1 MQSTEKFEDRALKGG
16 LKASLGLLLTPLS
29 LQGWLLLALALLA
42 LLTPLLATSFGA
54 ANISMLDVVRVLGHK
69 LFDIGQP
76 SAITERIVLEL
87 RLPRTVLAFV
97 AGAGLSIAG
106 AVLQLVTR
114 NPLADPYL
122 FGISSGA
129 SFGAVV
135 MLTLFTGTGLLAG
148 SGLAVDSGLAASG
161 SGLSA
166 GSGLSLL
173 MWLLLPLGAFCGA
186 SLSVLLVLLLS
197 GLGISSQVE
206 RMLLSG
212 VATSFMFG
220 ALTSLLLYFASP
232 QATASVLFWSLGS
245 FAKASWALL
254 SLPLL
259 VVSLSLLVILALKR
273 QILALQAGDE
283 TAHTL
288 GVNVPKLRL
297 GILLLCSLITAILVA
312 SCGGIGFV
320 GLMIPHIVRLLFP
333 GRQPILL
340 TALVGGLFMVWID
353 VLARCLLGNQELPVG
368 IITAAIG
375 SVFFLFVLRRRG
387 RYG

>member
-1 MQSTEKFEDRALKGG
+1 MIDTLK
-16 LKASLGLLLTPLS
+16 LVTMNFFSHIFTPLTRQQWLILGLT
-29 LQGWLLLALALLA
+29 GFA
-42 LLTPLLATSFGA
+42 LLTPIAAASFGA
-54 ANISMLDVVRVLGHK
+54 ANISFLDVLQVFINK
-69 LFDIGQP
+69 LSHLFMADEAV
-76 SAITERIVLEL
+76 STSSMTERIVMEL
-87 RLPRTVLAFV
+87 RLPRIILAFV
-97 AGAGLSIAG
+97 AGAGLSLAG
-106 AVLQLVTR
+106 SVLQTVTR

-135 MLTLFTGTGLLAG
+135 MLTLFTG
-148 SGLAVDSGLAASG
+148 SGLFGNAGTIANSGIFSG
-161 SGLSA
+161 SGTFA
-166 GSGLSLL
+166 GLLWFSL
-173 MWLLLPLGAFCGA
+173 PFGAFIGA
-186 SLSVLLVLLLS
+186 SLSVLIVLALA
-197 GLGISSQVE
+197 GLGLKSQVE

-212 VATSFMFG
+212 VATSFMFS

-245 FAKASWALL
+245 FAKASWSLLALPSLVVLL
-254 SLPLL
+254 SFFI
-259 VVSLSLLVILALKR
+259 ILGWKR
-273 QILALQAGDE
+273 QIMALQAGDE

-297 GILLLCSLITAILVA
+297 NMLLLCSLITAILVA
-312 SCGGIGFV
+312 TCGGIGFV
-320 GLMIPHIVRLLFP
+320 GLMIPHTVRLLFP

-375 SVFFLFVLRRRG
+375 SFFFLLILRRRKLSN
-387 RYG
+387 

>member
-1 MQSTEKFEDRALKGG
+1 MISRLKLMKLLAPIFTPLTRQQWLMLALAGFT
-16 LKASLGLLLTPLS
+16 LLTPI
-29 LQGWLLLALALLA
+29 AAA
-42 LLTPLLATSFGA
+42 SFGA
-54 ANISMLDVVRVLGHK
+54 ANISFLDVLHVFINQFNHFFRAE
-69 LFDIGQP
+69 DTP
-76 SAITERIVLEL
+76 STAAMTERIVMEL
-87 RLPRTVLAFV
+87 RLPRILLAFV
-97 AGAGLSIAG
+97 AGAGLSLAG
-106 AVLQLVTR
+106 SVLQTVTR

-135 MLTLFTGTGLLAG
+135 MLTLFTGSGLFGNAGVIANSAMLGG
-148 SGLAVDSGLAASG
+148 SGLLGGTKILAGLLWFS
-161 SGLSA
+161 
-166 GSGLSLL
+166 
-173 MWLLLPLGAFCGA
+173 LPLGAFIGA
-186 SLSVLLVLLLS
+186 SLSVLIVLALA
-197 GLGISSQVE
+197 GLGLKSQVE

-245 FAKASWALL
+245 FAKASW
-254 SLPLL
+254 
-259 VVSLSLLVILALKR
+259 SLLILPSIVVLVSFFIILGWKR
-273 QILALQAGDE
+273 QIMALQAGDE

-297 GILLLCSLITAILVA
+297 NMLLLCSLITAILVA
-312 SCGGIGFV
+312 TCGGIGFV
-320 GLMIPHIVRLLFP
+320 GLMIPHTVRLLFP

-368 IITAAIG
+368 IITASIG
-375 SVFFLFVLRRRG
+375 SFFFLLILRRRKVAS
-387 RYG
+387 

>member
-1 MQSTEKFEDRALKGG
+1 MAWITPLTRQQWLMLFFIVIGV
-16 LKASLGLLLTPLS
+16 LTPVAAS
-29 LQGWLLLALALLA
+29 
-42 LLTPLLATSFGA
+42 SFGA
-54 ANISMLDVVRVLGHK
+54 ANIQFMDVLRVFMHQLA
-69 LFDIGQP
+69 LMSEP
-76 SAITERIVLEL
+76 SNMTERIVMEL
-87 RLPRTVLAFV
+87 RLPRILLAFV
-97 AGAGLSIAG
+97 AGAGLSLAG
-106 AVLQLVTR
+106 SVLQTVTR

-135 MLTLFTGTGLLAG
+135 MLTLFSGTGLLANT
-148 SGLAVDSGLAASG
+148 DIFSG
-161 SGLSA
+161 SGSF
-166 GSGLSLL
+166 SGLLWFS
-173 MWLLLPLGAFCGA
+173 LPLGAFVGA
-186 SLSVLLVLLLS
+186 SLSVLIVLALS
-197 GLGISSQVE
+197 GLGLSSQVE

-254 SLPLL
+254 CLPLL
-259 VVSLSLLVILALKR
+259 VVSVSLLIILGLKR
-273 QILALQAGDE
+273 QIMALQAGDE

-288 GVNVPKLRL
+288 GVNVPRLRL
-297 GILLLCSLITAILVA
+297 NMLLLCSLITAVLVA

-320 GLMIPHIVRLLFP
+320 GLMIPHTVRLLFP
-333 GRQPILL
+333 GRQPIVL

-353 VLARCLLGNQELPVG
+353 VIARCILGNQELPVG

-375 SVFFLFVLRRRG
+375 SVFFLFVLRRRRG
-387 RYG
+387 

>member
-1 MQSTEKFEDRALKGG
+1 MRQSFKYAMGQ
-16 LKASLGLLLTPLS
+16 LLAPILTPLGA
-29 LQGWLLLALALLA
+29 QQWLILGLVVFALI
-42 LLTPLLATSFGA
+42 TPIAAASFGA
-54 ANISMLDVVRVLGHK
+54 ASSGFVDVLHVFISKFNQLFSSEIQPVTRSMLD
-69 LFDIGQP
+69 
-76 SAITERIVLEL
+76 RIVFEL
-87 RLPRTVLAFV
+87 RLPRILLAFV
-97 AGAGLSIAG
+97 AGAGLSLAG
-106 AVLQLVTR
+106 SVLQTVTR

-135 MLTLFTGTGLLAG
+135 MLTLFSPLGNLDTSISEGLFSGALGG
-148 SGLAVDSGLAASG
+148 SFGVHT
-161 SGLSA
+161 
-166 GSGLSLL
+166 LL
-173 MWLLLPLGAFCGA
+173 WFSLPLGAFIGA
-186 SLSVLLVLLLS
+186 SLSVLIVLALS
-197 GLGISSQVE
+197 GLGLNSQVE

-245 FAKASWALL
+245 FAKASW
-254 SLPLL
+254 
-259 VVSLSLLVILALKR
+259 SLLLLPALVIGTSLVVILAYKR

-297 GILLLCSLITAILVA
+297 NMLLLCSLITAILVA
-312 SCGGIGFV
+312 TCGGIGFV
-320 GLMIPHIVRLLFP
+320 GLMVPHTVRMLFP
-333 GRQPILL
+333 GRQPIVL
-340 TALVGGLFMVWID
+340 TALIGGLFMVWVD

-375 SVFFLFVLRRRG
+375 SFFFLLILRRR
-387 RYG
+387 RVSI